1 MQMTSILSIVLFF
14 SSATLFGYLLR
25 YFLEGNYAKKQLPS
39 DQDEAADFF
48 GRLTRA
54 DSKAAANSSA
64 PPLVKFDAEG
74 VVYKLECENN
84 RLKEAIEVLTAE
96 RQVLPPFGE
105 NGQPE
110 QSKMIIKELVGQKE
124 LLRKNNEDL
133 NNTVAS
139 LESQFRD
146 LFAKSTEKIKGLE
159 IQLAESELS
168 IKEQTDINDTL
179 RKQVDE
185 LYEKLDKKLANNK
198 TKTDKNGVLNGIGNW
213 TDPVKHLSNN
223 VKLRMHRLQ
232 EEDQAAARQPAGKTE
247 NNKQNGRLK
256 EAATLLGVKVK
267 LNDLKLIEGIGPKIE
282 TLFHNAGI
290 KTWQELALTTV
301 ARCREILQE
310 GGERFQL
317 HNPTTWPRQ
326 SKLLA
331 EGKWKQLKDYQLSLT
346 AGNES
351 IR

>member
-1 MQMTSILSIVLFF
+1 MPITSILSIILFF
-14 SSATLFGYLLR
+14 SSAALFGYLLH
-25 YFLEGNYAKKQLPS
+25 YFLEGNYAKKQSALDS
-39 DQDEAADFF
+39 QDDAAAFPGSLAD
-48 GRLTRA
+48 A
-54 DSKAAANSSA
+54 DSGTTPHNSPTSIV
-64 PPLVKFDAEG
+64 LFDAEG
-74 VVYKLECENN
+74 IVYNLECENN
-84 RLKEAIEVLTAE
+84 RLKENILAMSTE
-96 RQVLPPFGE
+96 RQVLPLRE

-133 NNTVAS
+133 SNTVAS

-159 IQLAESELS
+159 SQLADSELS
-168 IKEQTDINDTL
+168 IKEQTDINDIL

-185 LYEKLDKKLANNK
+185 LYEKLDKKPGNNK
-198 TKTDKNGVLNGIGNW
+198 TKIEKNGVLNGIGKW

-223 VKLRMHRLQ
+223 VKLSMHRLQ
-232 EEDQAAARQPAGKTE
+232 EDDQASTSQPAGKTE

-267 LNDLKLIEGIGPKIE
+267 INDLKLIEGIGPKIE
-282 TLFHNAGI
+282 ALFHKNGI

-310 GGERFQL
+310 GGERFQP

-331 EGKWKQLKDYQLSLT
+331 EGKWSELKQYWLSLSGGKET
-346 AGNES
+346 VT
-351 IR
+351 